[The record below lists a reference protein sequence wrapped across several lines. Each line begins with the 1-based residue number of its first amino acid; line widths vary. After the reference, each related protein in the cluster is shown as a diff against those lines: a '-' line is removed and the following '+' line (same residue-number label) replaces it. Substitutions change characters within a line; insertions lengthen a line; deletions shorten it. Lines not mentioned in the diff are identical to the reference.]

1 MRWRG
6 IQAVLTDI
14 EGTTSSLSFVHDVLF
29 PYARAAIP
37 KFVFERRHDPEVA
50 AILAAV
56 RAEAGIPHADDA
68 AVVAQLRAWIDADK
82 KITPLK
88 ALQGLIWARGYAQG
102 ELRGHVY
109 ADAAV
114 ALRAWHARGLK
125 LAVYSSGSV
134 LAQRLLFAHTDYGDL
149 TPLFSGFFDTTTGPK
164 RESTSYRRIADALA
178 TAPAAILF
186 LSDIEAELDAARAAG
201 MQTQWLVRGAPPTSV
216 AAAHPQVASFSEI
229 LFNGS

>member
-6 IQAVLTDI
+6 IEAVLTDI

-29 PYARAAIP
+29 PYARAALP
-37 KFVFERRHDPEVA
+37 QFVFDRRHDPEVA
-50 AILAAV
+50 NILAAV
-56 RAEAGIPHADDA
+56 RAEAGTPHADDA
-68 AVVAQLRAWIDADK
+68 AVVAQLRAWMDADQ

-88 ALQGLIWARGYAQG
+88 ALQGLIWARGYAKG

-109 ADAAV
+109 ADAAA

-149 TPLFSGFFDTTTGPK
+149 TPLFGAFFDTTTGPK
-164 RESTSYRRIADALA
+164 REAASYRKIAAALA

-186 LSDIEAELDAARAAG
+186 LSDIEAELAAARAAG
-201 MQTQWLVRGAPPTSV
+201 MQTQWLVRGATPLPGAT
-216 AAAHPQVASFSEI
+216 HPQVGSFSEI
-229 LFNGS
+229 LFNGA